1 MLAFLSFSGHVPFES
16 QAHLLESGHY
26 LLNDLKAD
34 PNVTNDMGETAL
46 LAIRHLLDQTR
57 WDDAVAAINLLL
69 TSSHQQPDLNVRDS
83 YTDQS
88 LLSFAVVHGD
98 KALAVTRF
106 LINSG
111 AKVFNIPTTHSISRH
126 LDGSAFRLE

>member
-1 MLAFLSFSGHVPFES
+1 MFSYLFLCTGHEPFSSLSAMLEC
-16 QAHLLESGHY
+16 GHY

-34 PNVTNDMGETAL
+34 PNEVNDMGETAL
-46 LAIRHLLDQTR
+46 LAIRHLLDQSR

-69 TSSHQQPDLNVRDS
+69 TSSEHQPDLNVRDS

-111 AKVFNIPTTHSISRH
+111 AKVFNTPTTHSVARR
-126 LDGSAFRLE
+126 LDGSAFR